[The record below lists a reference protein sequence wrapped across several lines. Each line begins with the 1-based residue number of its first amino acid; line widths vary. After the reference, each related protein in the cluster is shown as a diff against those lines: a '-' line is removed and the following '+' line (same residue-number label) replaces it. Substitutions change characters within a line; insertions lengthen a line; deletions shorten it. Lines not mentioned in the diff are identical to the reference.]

1 MSSVLSDSPCIRI
14 IPRKIRK
21 KLKKTKKYSVMS
33 LSQTEDTPDSITSAI
48 KKKTSKLKNL
58 LKLKK
63 KSKPKIVDSKIKFNT
78 VHEKFGERI
87 QNNHV
92 ARENSTTD

>member
-1 MSSVLSDSPCIRI
+1 MLSS
-14 IPRKIRK
+14 
-21 KLKKTKKYSVMS
+21 
-33 LSQTEDTPDSITSAI
+33 SQTEDTPDSISSVI

-63 KSKPKIVDSKIKFNT
+63 KSKSKIVDSKITFNS

-87 QNNHV
+87 QNNHITS
-92 ARENSTTD
+92 ENSTTD

>member
-1 MSSVLSDSPCIRI
+1 MLSS
-14 IPRKIRK
+14 
-21 KLKKTKKYSVMS
+21 
-33 LSQTEDTPDSITSAI
+33 SQTEDTPDSISSVI

-58 LKLKK
+58 LKFKK

-87 QNNHV
+87 QNNQV
-92 ARENSTTD
+92 TSENSTTD

>member
-1 MSSVLSDSPCIRI
+1 LSF
-14 IPRKIRK
+14 
-21 KLKKTKKYSVMS
+21 
-33 LSQTEDTPDSITSAI
+33 SQAEDTPDSISSVI

-92 ARENSTTD
+92 TSENSTTD